1 MKGAFLKFY
10 RIPLILSL
18 SLGVVIL
25 STNFKGTYFDIF
37 LIFLGSIIGMFILDL
52 DYFLQAYILEPEDN
66 FSKLL
71 RDYIKSKDI
80 AGAFDYIIYH
90 ADEVENKT
98 LNSAM
103 FQFAL
108 IFFGIFIVRS
118 DLSIFFKSLILTT
131 QLNTIF
137 RFFYFYFQG
146 HGKDWFWIL
155 KKEPS
160 KPMAIGFNFL
170 VLICLGLAIFL
181 IK

>member
-1 MKGAFLKFY
+1 MKGTILKFY

-18 SLGVVIL
+18 SLGVVLL
-25 STNFKGTYFDIF
+25 STNFKGTTLDIIF
-37 LIFLGSIIGMFILDL
+37 LFLGVLLGMFFLDL
-52 DYFLQAYILEPEDN
+52 DYFLSAYILEPEDN

-71 RDYIKSKDI
+71 RDYIRSKDFS
-80 AGAFDYIIYH
+80 GAVNYIIYH

-98 LNSAM
+98 LNSAV
-103 FQFAL
+103 FQFAMM
-108 IFFGIFIVRS
+108 FFAIFIVRS
-118 DLSIFFKSLILTT
+118 DLSIFFKALILST

-155 KKEPS
+155 KNEPS
-160 KPMAIGFNFL
+160 RPFIFGFNLL
-170 VLICLGLAIFL
+170 VLIMLGLAIFF

>member
-1 MKGAFLKFY
+1 MKGAIFQFY
-10 RIPLILSL
+10 RIPLILAL
-18 SLGVVIL
+18 SIGLVIL
-25 STNFKGTYFDIF
+25 STNFRGTNFDIF
-37 LIFLGSIIGMFILDL
+37 LIFLGCILGMFFLDL
-52 DYFLQAYILEPEDN
+52 DYFLHAYFLEPEDN

-71 RDYIKSKDI
+71 RDYIKSKDY
-80 AGAFDYIIYH
+80 AGAINYIIYH

-98 LNSAM
+98 LNSAV
-103 FQFAL
+103 FQFA
-108 IFFGIFIVRS
+108 IMFFAIFIVRS
-118 DLSIFFKSLILTT
+118 DLSIFFKALILST

-160 KPMAIGFNFL
+160 KIGAFGFNFL
-170 VLICLGLAIFL
+170 VLIMLGLAIFL